1 MQLQVVV
8 DSFSVLTVDLT
19 MIDKAIVFKQE
30 KKSPMKEMHMLHEI
44 NTLAPDI
51 NQDSRGLLTWTIFF
65 FEF

>member
-1 MQLQVVV
+1 
-8 DSFSVLTVDLT
+8 
-19 MIDKAIVFKQE
+19 MIDLAILFKQ
-30 KKSPMKEMHMLHEI
+30 KIKSPMKETHMLHEI